1 MSIEETAEKI
11 EEQMMEVEKGIKRE
25 GSFQKL
31 HTALLGIITGLVMM
45 ALSRLFSIN
54 EQLIRQDE
62 RLKTMEAVQIR
73 EAAATDD
80 IEKRINEI
88 KEVNTL
94 QGSRLTIIESKL
106 K

>member
-1 MSIEETAEKI
+1 MSIEETAEKT
-11 EEQMMEVEKGIKRE
+11 EEQKMADEPSIKRE
-25 GSFQKL
+25 GGFQKL

-62 RLKTMEAVQIR
+62 RLKTIEAVQIK
-73 EAAATDD
+73 EAAQSDD
-80 IEKRINEI
+80 IEKRISEI
-88 KEVNTL
+88 REANTL
-94 QGSRLTIIESKL
+94 QNSRLTIIESKL